1 MESFVSLN
9 LTNNNILFKLVISSE
24 KNFQIDSF
32 YLS

>member
-1 MESFVSLN
+1 LY
-9 LTNNNILFKLVISSE
+9 ILFKLVISSE